1 MKDLESQCREL
12 RGRCEGMEARGMG
25 DRRVQED
32 TRKLKEEK
40 KVRGG
45 CV

>member
-1 MKDLESQCREL
+1 MKGLETQCSEL
-12 RGRCEGMEARGMG
+12 RGRCEGMEALGMG
-25 DRRVQED
+25 DRRAQED